1 MAVPSAIKTIGTSMG
16 ATAFPRE
23 GNTAL
28 VSSFRVMSSTVKG
41 VFLLK

>member
-23 GNTAL
+23 GNAVI
-28 VSSFRVMSSTVKG
+28 VSSSRA
-41 VFLLK
+41 VFNSKSAT